1 MTKRTIFAQLQ
12 REFGKFRDPRSG
24 AQHPVAILL
33 ESHNRLIE
41 TLKDVRTLGN
51 YPAERHRVI
60 DAALEDL
67 DKETE

>member
-24 AQHPVAILL
+24 AQHPVATLL
-33 ESHNRLIE
+33 ESYTRLIE
-41 TLKDVRTLGN
+41 TVKDVRTLGN
-51 YPAERHRVI
+51 YPEAQHRAI

-67 DKETE
+67 DKEI